1 MMYLWPQAG
10 SMRGMHHRF
19 GVITTAAH
27 GCVPTGIKEGRPWTL
42 DNECFR
48 RPFDYDRWPA
58 HRHRLFPYSKRWLFV
73 VVPDKPFDT
82 QRTLALWQDWHALI
96 RKQLDRFDNCKR
108 SGAYMRK
115 LWLGLAFAA
124 QDGQE
129 SLPLPE
135 EADWVFIAG
144 STEWKL
150 SDAATS
156 VMRRAW
162 DAGMYIHVGR
172 VNSQRRYRHFRRLAD
187 RLDLDIVSC
196 DGTAARFHPLQA
208 IRRLTDMLEEPSPRL
223 R

>member
-10 SMRGMHHRF
+10 SMRAMHRRF
-19 GVITTAAH
+19 GVITTSAH
-27 GCVPTGIKEGRPWTL
+27 GTVPAGIKEGRLWAL

-48 RPFDYDRWPA
+48 CPFDYGRWLA
-58 HRHRLFPYSKRWLFV
+58 HWYRLYPYSKRCLFV
-73 VVPDKPFDT
+73 VVPDKPFDA
-82 QRTLALWQDWHALI
+82 RETLALWRRWH
-96 RKQLDRFDNCKR
+96 RKLRRQLNRFDNL
-108 SGAYMRK
+108 ADVRK
-115 LWLGLAFAA
+115 PWLGLAFAA

-150 SDAATS
+150 SEAAAN
-156 VMRRAW
+156 VMQRAW

-172 VNSQRRYRHFRRLAD
+172 VNSQKRYRHFWNLAQ

-196 DGTAARFHPLQA
+196 DGTAARFDPARALY
-208 IRRLTDMLEEPSPRL
+208 RLTDVLYESDVIGG
-223 R
+223 

>member
-27 GCVPTGIKEGRPWTL
+27 GCVPAGIKEGRLWAF

-48 RPFDYDRWPA
+48 RPFDYQRWLA
-58 HRHRLFPYSKRWLFV
+58 HWHRLFPYSKRCLFV
-73 VVPDKPFDT
+73 VVPDKPFDA
-82 QRTLALWQDWHALI
+82 QATLALWHEWHALI
-96 RKQLDRFDNCKR
+96 RKQLDRFDNL
-108 SGAYMRK
+108 AHVRK
-115 LWLGLAFAA
+115 PWLGLAFAA

-129 SLPLPE
+129 SLPPPE

-150 SDAATS
+150 SDAAAS
-156 VMRRAW
+156 VMQRAW

-172 VNSQRRYRHFRRLAD
+172 VNSQRRYRYFRRLAD

-196 DGTAARFHPLQA
+196 DGTAVRFHPAQA
-208 IRRLTDMLEEPSPRL
+208 LRRLTDVIEETSPPL

>member
-10 SMRGMHHRF
+10 SMRGMHPRF

-27 GCVPTGIKEGRPWTL
+27 GCVPMGIKEGRLWAL

-48 RPFDYDRWPA
+48 RSFDYERWLA
-58 HRHRLFPYSKRWLFV
+58 HWHRLFPYSKRCLFV
-73 VVPDKPFDT
+73 VVPDRPFDAGD
-82 QRTLALWQDWHALI
+82 TLALWDYWHHKL
-96 RKQLDRFDNCKR
+96 RRQLGRFDNL
-108 SGAYMRK
+108 AQVRK
-115 LWLGLAFAA
+115 PWLGLAFAA

-129 SLPLPE
+129 SLPLPD

-150 SDAATS
+150 SGAAAD
-156 VMRRAW
+156 VMQQAW
-162 DAGMYIHVGR
+162 EARKYIHIGR

-196 DGTAARFHPLQA
+196 DGTAARFHPAQA
-208 IRRLTDMLEEPSPRL
+208 LRRLTGVIEETSPPL